1 MRGARRIQPRAPVAT
16 DPESGE
22 GRELGM
28 SPRMQGAPS
37 PIPGAAVHVVNP
49 PVGRQHTPAPDAPPE
64 VKPINA
70 HGVPPGSATTRDRA
84 DLERGVNGHRP
95 PAPRYETSGTPW
107 PPPVPVVIVESG
119 DAEGSY
125 RAAAPRSF
133 LVPAN
138 TSDPTRICG
147 RDPSRRYVYILN
159 EDATHAARFAQR
171 PSDLQVDA
179 VTSKTLGGALLP
191 AAMGSYLRLGTQD
204 ELWIVATDTNTPRV
218 SVIQEFDQAG

>member
-1 MRGARRIQPRAPVAT
+1 MRGPKRVQPRAPVV
-16 DPESGE
+16 DPDSGE

-37 PIPGAAVHVVNP
+37 PIPGGAVHVVNA

-64 VKPINA
+64 IKAVNA

-95 PAPRYETSGTPW
+95 PAPHFERSGD
-107 PPPVPVVIVESG
+107 PPPMPVPVYLVEMG
-119 DAEGSY
+119 DDGGTY

-147 RDPSRRYVYILN
+147 RDPLRRYVYILN
-159 EDATHAARFAQR
+159 EDSAHTARFAQR
-171 PSDLQVDA
+171 PSDLQVDP
-179 VTSKTLGGALLP
+179 VSSKTLGGSLLP
-191 AAMGSYLRLGTQD
+191 AAMGNYLRLGTQD
-204 ELWIVATDTNTPRV
+204 ELWVVSSDTNTPRV